1 MAKSTGK
8 KLTKSVKSRKPK
20 KLVKA
25 APAPKPVQ
33 KSKLPAV
40 KDARKVVQERRYEAR
55 KLVTRMTFVG
65 FSFDTSYLQLPGS
78 LFVPQLSALLV
89 DQSQNGCSL
98 VFMRGNPLTANLL
111 VGSVCIVQMEPDR
124 VLKAVIRWVKDL
136 DAKLMNAGFE
146 FIEN

>member
-1 MAKSTGK
+1 MSKA
-8 KLTKSVKSRKPK
+8 
-20 KLVKA
+20 VKA
-25 APAPKPVQ
+25 KPPAKPV
-33 KSKLPAV
+33 KIGKPAGA
-40 KDARKVVQERRYEAR
+40 KDARKVVHERRYEAR

-89 DQSQNGCSL
+89 DQSKNGCSL

-111 VGSVCIVQMEPDR
+111 VGSTCIVQIEPDR
-124 VLKAVIRWVKDL
+124 VLKATIRWVKDL

-146 FIEN
+146 FSEI